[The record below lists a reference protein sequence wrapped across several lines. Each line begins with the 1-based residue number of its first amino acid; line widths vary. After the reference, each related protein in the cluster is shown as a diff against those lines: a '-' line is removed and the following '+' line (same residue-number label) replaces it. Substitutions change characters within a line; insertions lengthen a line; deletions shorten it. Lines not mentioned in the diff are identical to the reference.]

1 MKVFIKCC
9 KSKEKGTLYHTLN
22 VDFGYRVGVL
32 TMDKDVICEMAD
44 IKYSQLYGMK
54 AEETMQ
60 LGDLLIRPSS
70 K

>member
-1 MKVFIKCC
+1 MKMFIKCC

-32 TMDKDVICEMAD
+32 TMDKDVICELAD
-44 IKYSQLYGMK
+44 LKYSQLYGMK
-54 AEETMQ
+54 ADQVIE
-60 LGDLLIRPSS
+60 LGEFSIKPN